1 MISRSCA
8 GFRSLHSVITKTRS
22 ARPARRRGRRRR
34 RRPSRG
40 TGSARPSPSPSSDR
54 CRAPAREA
62 DLAVRSR
69 GHVEGR
75 AGAAVARAQSVHAQ
89 RRCQV
94 VPDGDDEGGAFDDAE
109 QRRRDHQRLARLAE
123 GLDREASGRRRL
135 PGASAGG
142 RHAAGRSP
150 GPSVGGAGGVGVV
163 VDGDALDRRG
173 GQGRDA
179 AGREQGAGG
188 GQIEDVVQDS
198 HSLLTLRV
206 GRRAI
211 LSGR

>member
-1 MISRSCA
+1 MIGAC
-8 GFRSLHSVITKTRS
+8 
-22 ARPARRRGRRRR
+22 
-34 RRPSRG
+34 
-40 TGSARPSPSPSSDR
+40 
-54 CRAPAREA
+54 APAREA

-75 AGAAVARAQSVHAQ
+75 AGGAVARAQSVHAQ

-109 QRRRDHQRLARLAE
+109 QRRRDHQRLALLAE
-123 GLDREASGRRRL
+123 GLDAKRRAAVAFRA
-135 PGASAGG
+135 PVAGG
-142 RHAAGRSP
+142 GTQPDGHHV
-150 GPSVGGAGGVGVV
+150 PSVGPVPAAWVLSLTR
-163 VDGDALDRRG
+163 DALDRRG

-188 GQIEDVVQDS
+188 GQIEEVVQDS
-198 HSLLTLRV
+198 HSLLRLRA